1 MIGLRGGFSNLV
13 MVRLDGNGAWAKG
26 TFCFLTAYLLAER
39 LISEEQQMRALSL
52 TGYAYRVGIACAA
65 LATVSLLAPQVRAEE
80 ITKSYTVAGRAN
92 VHVETN
98 DGSVRVT
105 SGDSKQVEFRVEYQG
120 YELGRNLTVDSR
132 QDGDKV
138 ELIAR
143 ITGHWGISLGWGHNS
158 RKLQIEVR
166 MPQQGDLQVHTGDG
180 AVEAS
185 GLSGNLTIDTRD
197 GSVKA
202 SGLSGTVDLHT
213 GDGSITVDALKGD
226 ISLRTGDGGIEARDL
241 DGKVEADSGDGHI
254 RMTGRFEALN
264 VKTGDGSVNTQVL
277 PGSKMAT
284 SWTLRTGD
292 GSVDIALPADFQADI
307 NATTGDGHISLG
319 VPVTVEGTFS
329 RSEMRGKMN
338 GGGQTLTIHTGDG
351 SIRLTKS

>member
-1 MIGLRGGFSNLV
+1 MKALLRP
-13 MVRLDGNGAWAKG
+13 GN
-26 TFCFLTAYLLAER
+26 
-39 LISEEQQMRALSL
+39 
-52 TGYAYRVGIACAA
+52 AYRLGIACAA
-65 LATVSLLAPQVRAEE
+65 LLATSLAAPQVRAEE
-80 ITKSYTVAGRAN
+80 ITKSYTIAGRAN
-92 VHVETN
+92 VRVETN

-143 ITGHWGISLGWGHNS
+143 ITGHWGISFGWGHNS
-158 RKLQIEVR
+158 RSLHIEVR

-180 AVEAS
+180 AVEAT
-185 GLSGNLTIDTRD
+185 GLSGNLTIDTHD

-202 SGLSGTVDLHT
+202 NGLSGTVDLHT
-213 GDGSITVDALKGD
+213 GDGSITVDTLKGD
-226 ISLRTGDGGIEARDL
+226 IRLRTGDGGIEARDL

-254 RMTGRFEALN
+254 RIAGRFEALN

-277 PGSKMAT
+277 PGSKMAA

-292 GSVDIALPADFQADI
+292 GSVDISLPSDFQANID
-307 NATTGDGHISLG
+307 ATTGDGHISLG

-329 RSEMRGKMN
+329 RSEVRGKMN

>member
-1 MIGLRGGFSNLV
+1 MTALLRP
-13 MVRLDGNGAWAKG
+13 GN
-26 TFCFLTAYLLAER
+26 
-39 LISEEQQMRALSL
+39 
-52 TGYAYRVGIACAA
+52 AYRLGIACAA
-65 LATVSLLAPQVRAEE
+65 LLAASLAVPRVRAEE

-143 ITGHWGISLGWGHNS
+143 ITGHWGITFGWSHNS
-158 RKLQIEVR
+158 RRLHIEVR

-185 GLSGNLTIDTRD
+185 SLSGNLTVDTHD

-202 SGLSGTVDLHT
+202 NGLTGTIDLHT
-213 GDGSITVDALKGD
+213 GDGSITVDTLKGD
-226 ISLRTGDGGIEARDL
+226 IRLRTGDGGIEARDL

-254 RMTGRFEALN
+254 RIAGRFEALN

-277 PGSKMAT
+277 PGSKMAAT
-284 SWTLRTGD
+284 WTLRTGD
-292 GSVDIALPADFQADI
+292 GSVDISLPADFQADI
-307 NATTGDGHISLG
+307 DATTGDGHISLG

-329 RSEMRGKMN
+329 KSEVRGKMN